1 MNTENDPISHR
12 PQINPFYVGG
22 AVSPEKFVGRRS
34 YINAAF
40 LDVIP
45 NRTCLAIQG
54 SSGMGKSSLL
64 RYISSPEIWQ
74 NQGFD
79 PSQALIIF
87 FNCFQIQ
94 PFTAVGFWETVLNF
108 LKDEAKDRQAL
119 QSAIAQILLQGTYSV
134 NELRSLLAE
143 IGKNNQFLLL
153 LLDDFDAALYT
164 NVSYTED
171 EMRSF
176 LSQFRALANDGRE
189 KEYLSVI
196 VTCLKRLSDMG
207 PNLTPGTSPW
217 HNHYLQRYLKSL
229 KEEEVLHWF
238 QQLSQKHSIEWILN
252 FQAGIQEVSGGN
264 PALVQNAGSLLYRA
278 WRDRDI
284 QTVLDFAV
292 EFERANRQYFSVAW
306 NQSTDDEKSLLKFI
320 ALSRLEGRVNRKR
333 QYTLDG
339 VDIILSQKDRELR
352 QLEERGILC
361 RCNDNDLQVY
371 EFASSIMEWWVV
383 KELENSQNQP
393 ELAER
398 ELIFLNL
405 SSKQVKQMTTIM
417 KQVWQYK
424 DTAQSVAG
432 WVGKLGGSFFQG
444 FLGNG

>member
-1 MNTENDPISHR
+1 MNTENDPIPHQ

-22 AVSPEKFVGRRS
+22 AVSPDKFVSRRS

-45 NRTCLAIQG
+45 NRTCMAIQG
-54 SSGMGKSSLL
+54 SNGMGKSSLL
-64 RYISSPEIWQ
+64 RYISSPEIWTKE
-74 NQGFD
+74 GFD
-79 PSQALIIF
+79 PSEVLIIF
-87 FNCFQIQ
+87 LNCFQIQ
-94 PFTAVGFWETVLNF
+94 PFTAIGFWETVLNS
-108 LKDEAKDRQAL
+108 LKKEAKDRVVL

-134 NELRSLLAE
+134 NELRFLLAE
-143 IGKNNQFLLL
+143 IGKSNKFLLL
-153 LLDDFDAALYT
+153 LLDDFDAALYE
-164 NVSYTED
+164 NISYTED

-176 LSQFRALANDGRE
+176 LSQFRTLANDGQE

-207 PNLTPGTSPW
+207 PNLKSGTSPW

-229 KEEEVLHWF
+229 KNQEVLQWF
-238 QQLSQKHSIEWILN
+238 QELSEKHSIQWILN

-264 PALVQNAGSLLYRA
+264 PALVQNAGSILYRA

-284 QTVLDFAV
+284 ETVLDFAI
-292 EFERANRQYFSVAW
+292 EFERANRQYFSGAW

-333 QYTLDG
+333 QYTLDE

-352 QLEERGILC
+352 QLEERGILR
-361 RCNDNDLQVY
+361 RCDDDEKQVY

-383 KELENSQNQP
+383 KELENSQNEP
-393 ELAER
+393 ELADR
-398 ELIFLNL
+398 ELLFLNL
-405 SSKQVKQMTTIM
+405 SSKQIKQTQTIM

-432 WVGKLGGSFFQG
+432 WVGKLGGTFFKG
-444 FLGNG
+444 FLGNA

>member
-1 MNTENDPISHR
+1 MNTETDPIPQR
-12 PQINPFYVGG
+12 PQINPFYFGG
-22 AVSPEKFVGRRS
+22 AVSPDKFVGRRS

-64 RYISSPEIWQ
+64 QYISLPEIWQ
-74 NQGFD
+74 NEGFN
-79 PSQALIIF
+79 PSEALIIF

-94 PFTAVGFWETVLNF
+94 PFTPVGFWETVLNS
-108 LKDEAKDRQAL
+108 LKNEAKDNQVL

-143 IGKNNQFLLL
+143 IGKDKKFVLL
-153 LLDDFDAALYT
+153 LLDDFDAALYP
-164 NVSYTED
+164 NPSYTED

-189 KEYLSVI
+189 KEYLCVI

-217 HNHYLQRYLKSL
+217 HNHYLQRYLQSL
-229 KEEEVLHWF
+229 KDKEVLQWF
-238 QQLSQKHSIEWILN
+238 QKLSEKHSIQWILN
-252 FQAGIQEVSGGN
+252 FQAGILEVSGGN
-264 PALVQNAGSLLYRA
+264 PALIQNAGSLLYRA
-278 WRDRDI
+278 WRDRDLE
-284 QTVLDFAV
+284 TVLDFAI

-306 NQSTDDEKSLLKFI
+306 NQSSDDEKSLLKFI

-339 VDIILSQKDRELR
+339 VDIILSKKDKELR
-352 QLEERGILC
+352 ELEERGILR
-361 RCNDNDLQVY
+361 RCNDDDLQVY
-371 EFASSIMEWWVV
+371 EFASSVMEWWVI
-383 KELENSQNQP
+383 KELENSENEPQ
-393 ELAER
+393 LAER

-424 DTAQSVAG
+424 DAAQSVAG
-432 WVGKLGGSFFQG
+432 WVGKLGGTFFKG
-444 FLGNG
+444 FL

>member
-1 MNTENDPISHR
+1 MNTENDPTPQR
-12 PQINPFYVGG
+12 PQINPFYFGG
-22 AVSPEKFVGRRS
+22 AVSPDKFVGRRS
-34 YINAAF
+34 YISTAF
-40 LDVIP
+40 DIIH

-64 RYISSPEIWQ
+64 QYISSPEIWQ
-74 NQGFD
+74 NKGFD
-79 PSQALIIF
+79 SSEALIIF

-94 PFTAVGFWETVLNF
+94 PFTPVAFWETVLNS
-108 LKDEAKDRQAL
+108 LKNEAKDNQVL

-143 IGKNNQFLLL
+143 IGKDKKFVLL
-153 LLDDFDAALYT
+153 LLDDFDAALYP

-176 LSQFRALANDGRE
+176 LSQFRALANDAQE
-189 KEYLSVI
+189 AKYLSVI

-207 PNLTPGTSPW
+207 PNLPPGTSPW
-217 HNHYLQRYLKSL
+217 LNHYTHKYLRPL
-229 KEEEVLHWF
+229 EDQEVLQWF
-238 QQLSQKHSIEWILN
+238 KKLSEKHSIEWILN
-252 FQAGIQEVSGGN
+252 FQAGIQEVSGRN
-264 PALVQNAGSLLYRA
+264 PALIQNAGSLLYRA
-278 WRDRDI
+278 WRDRDLE
-284 QTVLDFAV
+284 TVLDFAI
-292 EFERANRQYFSVAW
+292 EFERANRQYFSAAW
-306 NQSTDDEKSLLKFI
+306 NQSNDNEKSLLKFI
-320 ALSRLEGRVNRKR
+320 ALSRLEGRVNHKR

-352 QLEERGILC
+352 ELEERGIIR
-361 RCNDNDLQVY
+361 RCGDDDKQVY
-371 EFASSIMEWWVV
+371 EFASSVMEWWVV
-383 KELENSQNQP
+383 KELENSPNEP

-405 SSKQVKQMTTIM
+405 SSKQVKQMTSIM

-432 WVGKLGGSFFQG
+432 WVSKLGGTFFRG
-444 FLGNG
+444 FL